1 MTSKSLVAAKT
12 KWMALAFVALLSCAS
27 AESFAA
33 SEDELTQIRSQLL
46 DLIERVE
53 RLEQQNRALQAEN
66 DRLRTDSE
74 YLKEETRGL
83 RKDTAL
89 VAGESAKVKGA
100 DWASRVSIKGDFRYR
115 HEQIG
120 DDALTS
126 AGVSA
131 ADRER
136 DRIRARVNLQ
146 AKATDAITVGVG
158 IATTEGGDPRGSNQ
172 TLDGTFSRKSFDL
185 DLAYLDWKFSRFG
198 LLTAGKMKQ
207 PFPRPGQSLFWD
219 GDVNPEGLA
228 VSFERGMWF
237 GGAYNFWVDEVS
249 GPETALTA
257 DAHLAGAHVGA
268 RIPVGDSTL
277 MLGAHYYDLGAGQG
291 RRGLL
296 FNCSATSN
304 ACANGNT
311 TIGPAGEGVLA
322 HDFEVAEVYAEISL
336 TAGTLPLQVWAD
348 LAQNQAPVDLDTA
361 WAAGIRLGAAG
372 DYRTWE
378 LGALYQ
384 VVEKDALFAQV
395 IDSDFAGGVSDSKG
409 WVLRAG
415 YAPVRNWLL
424 NASYYINEVN
434 VDVANSAGQRNVDY
448 ERLQLDLN
456 VKF

>member
-1 MTSKSLVAAKT
+1 MKT
-12 KWMALAFVALLSCAS
+12 KWIATAVIAVLSCAS
-27 AESFAA
+27 VETFAA
-33 SEDELTQIRSQLL
+33 SEDELSEIRSQLL
-46 DLIERVE
+46 ELIERVD
-53 RLEQQNRALQAEN
+53 RLEEQNRALQAEN
-66 DRLRTDSE
+66 EKLKTESE
-74 YLKEETRGL
+74 YLKAETRGL
-83 RKDTAL
+83 RKDTAI
-89 VAGESAKVKGA
+89 ATSETAKVKGA
-100 DWASRVSIKGDFRYR
+100 DWASKVSIKGDFRYR
-115 HEQIG
+115 HEQIS
-120 DDALTS
+120 DDALTG

-146 AKATDAITVGVG
+146 VKATDTITVGIG
-158 IATTEGGDPRGSNQ
+158 MATTEGGDPRSSNQ
-172 TLDGTFSRKSFDL
+172 SLDGTFSRKSFDL
-185 DLAYLDWKFSRFG
+185 DLAYLDWKLASFAS
-198 LLTAGKMKQ
+198 LTAGKMKQ
-207 PFPRPGQSLFWD
+207 PFRRPGQSLFWD
-219 GDVNPEGLA
+219 SDVNPEGLA
-228 VSFERGMWF
+228 VSFERGIWF

-249 GPETALTA
+249 GAQTARTA

-268 RIPVGDSTL
+268 RVPVGDSTL

-296 FNCSATSN
+296 FGCTATSN

-311 TIGPAGEGVLA
+311 TIGPSGEGVLA
-322 HDFEVAEVYAEISL
+322 HDFEVAEVYGELST
-336 TAGTLPLQVWAD
+336 TAGALPLQLWAD
-348 LAQNQAPVDLDTA
+348 LAQNQDPDDLDTA

-372 DYRTWE
+372 EYRTWE

-384 VVEKDALFAQV
+384 VIEKDALFAQL

-434 VDVANSAGQRNVDY
+434 VDVANPAGQRNVDY

-456 VKF
+456 VRF